1 MQLTGNDGVNMITHE
16 TPKKGFQT
24 TIGERNVL
32 IILLGIG
39 VLSLAVATFFDK
51 NVTTTVMDQNSIFGN
66 VFQNY
71 ADQGAGIVS
80 FVAFEIIAWTI
91 WRRVQENVL
100 RYVVTA
106 GALAFA
112 LNQMLAILQD
122 MLSYTYSM
130 FNNLSKGIPMGV
142 ANNTTAEKNYPE
154 ILRWGLAVVLTIL
167 LSTIFY
173 NWIQS
178 KSEANVSYLV
188 TAALVGIVV
197 VFVAQTTIGDMKSLW
212 GRFRPY
218 EMTTVSGQVM
228 SEFTPWYHLNGIN
241 GHNSFPSGHTMSGWL
256 FLYLTF
262 FVPRGHVS
270 LQKKM
275 TIFGI
280 AMGIL
285 TAMSRVRIGA
295 HWLSDVTVSS
305 IIVGLIIF
313 MASRLLAAHF
323 VEPTTDVL
331 KQ

>member
-1 MQLTGNDGVNMITHE
+1 MQLTGNDANIKAFDT
-16 TPKKGFQT
+16 TDTDFQT
-24 TIGERNVL
+24 TASEKKIL
-32 IILLGIG
+32 TILLGVG
-39 VLSLAVATFFDK
+39 VLSLLVATFFDK
-51 NVTTTVMDQNSIFGN
+51 NVTNAVMDQNSIFGN

-71 ADQGAGIVS
+71 ADQGAGIVL
-80 FVAFEIIAWTI
+80 FAAFEIIAWTI
-91 WRRVQENVL
+91 WRRVQDDVL
-100 RYVVTA
+100 RYVMTI

-112 LNQMLAILQD
+112 FNQMLAILQD

-130 FNNLSKGIPMGV
+130 LNNLSKGIPMGV
-142 ANNTTAEKNYPE
+142 ANNTSAVKNYPE
-154 ILRWGLAVVLTIL
+154 VLRWGLAVVLTVV
-167 LSTIFY
+167 LSFFFY
-173 NWIQS
+173 NWLQS
-178 KSEANVSYLV
+178 KSDADIRYLV
-188 TAALVGIVV
+188 TAALVGIAV
-197 VFVAQTTIGDMKSLW
+197 VFIAQTTIGEMKSLW

-218 EMTTVSGQVM
+218 EMTTVAGNTM

-256 FLYLTF
+256 FLFLVF
-262 FVPRGHVS
+262 FVPRGNIS
-270 LQKKM
+270 AQKKM

-323 VEPTTDVL
+323 VEPT
-331 KQ
+331 K

>member
-1 MQLTGNDGVNMITHE
+1 MQLTGNDANIKAFDT
-16 TPKKGFQT
+16 TDTDFQT
-24 TIGERNVL
+24 TASEKKIL
-32 IILLGIG
+32 TILLGVG
-39 VLSLAVATFFDK
+39 VLSLLVATFFDK
-51 NVTTTVMDQNSIFGN
+51 NVTNAVMDQNSIFGN

-71 ADQGAGIVS
+71 ADQGAGIVL
-80 FVAFEIIAWTI
+80 FAAFEIIAWTI
-91 WRRVQENVL
+91 WRRVQDDVL
-100 RYVVTA
+100 RYVMTI

-112 LNQMLAILQD
+112 FNQMLAILQD

-130 FNNLSKGIPMGV
+130 LNNLSKGIPMGV
-142 ANNTTAEKNYPE
+142 ANNTSAVKNYPE
-154 ILRWGLAVVLTIL
+154 VLRWGLAVVLTVV
-167 LSTIFY
+167 LSFFFY
-173 NWIQS
+173 NWLQS
-178 KSEANVSYLV
+178 KSDADIRYLV
-188 TAALVGIVV
+188 TAALVGIAV
-197 VFVAQTTIGDMKSLW
+197 VFIAQTTIGEMKSLW

-218 EMTTVSGQVM
+218 EMTTVAGNTM

-256 FLYLTF
+256 FLFLVF
-262 FVPRGHVS
+262 FVPRGNIS
-270 LQKKM
+270 AQKKM

-323 VEPTTDVL
+323 VEP
-331 KQ
+331 KK